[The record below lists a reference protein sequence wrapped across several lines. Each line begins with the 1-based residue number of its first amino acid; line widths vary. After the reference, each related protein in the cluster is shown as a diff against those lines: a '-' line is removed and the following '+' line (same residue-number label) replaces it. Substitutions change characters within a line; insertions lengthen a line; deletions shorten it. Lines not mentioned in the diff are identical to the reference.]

1 MCCQPQAAAARDEK
15 LLAARRDPALAP
27 APAPPARLGPGMVVD
42 GGGLLCAGGVVEVGG
57 RSGLLDHVLGRGFAL
72 LSRGDDPVM
81 SLNPTSLAFWKKIG
95 GLSGGF
101 GPGGN
106 VRDVSGAYTAWFDAI
121 GAETVLVR
129 PDFYV
134 FGAARGPDAA
144 DRLVAALQSFFTLVP
159 VSQNA

>member
-1 MCCQPQAAAARDEK
+1 
-15 LLAARRDPALAP
+15 
-27 APAPPARLGPGMVVD
+27 
-42 GGGLLCAGGVVEVGG
+42 
-57 RSGLLDHVLGRGFAL
+57 
-72 LSRGDDPVM
+72 M
-81 SLNPTSLAFWKKIG
+81 SLDATQRAFWKKIG

-106 VRDVSGAYTAWFDAI
+106 VRDVSGAYLAWFDDV

-134 FGAARGPDAA
+134 FGASSGPDAA
-144 DRLVAALQSFFTLVP
+144 ARLVAALQSFFTRVP